1 MYAVGRSLPRNS
13 TNCLSLRTPF
23 FWQCPL
29 DVRIRNVVGMPIHI
43 SVMRLSRMSDDERD
57 QTLSRLLADLADEIV
72 SLPSVG
78 IS

>member
-1 MYAVGRSLPRNS
+1 
-13 TNCLSLRTPF
+13 
-23 FWQCPL
+23 
-29 DVRIRNVVGMPIHI
+29 MPIHI

-57 QTLSRLLADLADEIV
+57 QTLSRLPADLADEIV